1 MKKKWWLLKEKKR
14 APRLLKTLNHRMQMR
29 RAQQRRRRS
38 VYAAGVLVFALL
50 CGKLFVLL
58 GADRMC
64 TWSDFGG
71 RSEASDKAPV
81 STALRE
87 LDEETLCMVSS
98 DMLLL
103 DCEAILSRTLCGHRY
118 YLHIAL
124 FRGDESDAHAVVGN
138 FADAHASS
146 RHSEKTELRWFEWDE
161 VRALTSGRGCTGIAL
176 RDVFSRT
183 IVTRLHEVEGAL
195 AGLCSRQ
202 TQQQSGDGSAASPV
216 GSEET

>member
-1 MKKKWWLLKEKKR
+1 
-14 APRLLKTLNHRMQMR
+14 MQMQMMR
-29 RAQQRRRRS
+29 RGQQQQRRRRG
-38 VYAAGVLVFALL
+38 VYAAGVLVFGVL
-50 CGKLFVLL
+50 CDKLFVLL

-71 RSEASDKAPV
+71 RSEACDQAPV

-87 LDEETLCMVSS
+87 LDEETLCMVSR

-103 DCEAILSRTLCGHRY
+103 EEVAIHSRTLCGHRY

-124 FRGDESDAHAVVGN
+124 FRGDERDARAVVSE

-146 RHSEKTELRWFEWDE
+146 KHAEKTELRWFEWDTIRE
-161 VRALTSGRGCTGIAL
+161 LTRGRGGTGVAL

-183 IVTRLHEVEGAL
+183 IVTRLHEVEAAL
-195 AGLCSRQ
+195 AGLCS
-202 TQQQSGDGSAASPV
+202 QQQQRRCEEPGGSAASPE
-216 GSEET
+216 GSVET

>member
-1 MKKKWWLLKEKKR
+1 MKR
-14 APRLLKTLNHRMQMR
+14 V
-29 RAQQRRRRS
+29 QQRRRRS

-50 CGKLFVLL
+50 CDKLFVLL

-103 DCEAILSRTLCGHRY
+103 DGDAVHSKTLCGHRY
-118 YLHIAL
+118 YLHVAL
-124 FRGDESDAHAVVGN
+124 FRGDESDARAVVSN

-161 VRALTSGRGCTGIAL
+161 ICALTRGWVCPGIAL

-183 IVTRLHEVEGAL
+183 IVTRLNEVEAAL
-195 AGLCSRQ
+195 ARLCSKQ
-202 TQQQSGDGSAASPV
+202 THSEDGSAASPV
-216 GSEET
+216 ESEET